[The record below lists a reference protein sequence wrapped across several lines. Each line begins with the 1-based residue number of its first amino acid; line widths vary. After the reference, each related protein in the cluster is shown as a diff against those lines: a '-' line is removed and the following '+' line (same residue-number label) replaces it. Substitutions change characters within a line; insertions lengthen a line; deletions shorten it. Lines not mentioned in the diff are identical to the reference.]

1 MDDFYLIVESKQ
13 YAKYCLCAIE
23 DFVNTL
29 NLELN
34 GKTQIIPFKNGIK
47 FCGFHTYVTKDGKV
61 IRKLTNEK
69 KRKAKKKY
77 RKMAKMVKENK
88 LSKGKFLESYE
99 SWKNHISHGNCVK
112 FTYEMDK
119 MIDEIL
125 SS

>member
-1 MDDFYLIVESKQ
+1 M
-13 YAKYCLCAIE
+13 CAIE